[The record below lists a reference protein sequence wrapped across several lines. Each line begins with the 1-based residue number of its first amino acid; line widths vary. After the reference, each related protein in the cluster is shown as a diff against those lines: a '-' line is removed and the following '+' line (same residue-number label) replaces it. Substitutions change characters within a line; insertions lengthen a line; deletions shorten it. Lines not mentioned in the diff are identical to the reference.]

1 MHGLRRQGT
10 HKRKSA
16 CYQKLM
22 SMKEKFGSCANMG
35 REQIEENLKI
45 KGNERS
51 IHISIR
57 TRTIK
62 FKALMVDWRFR
73 KMAAGRVLVLHKG
86 RDSSIST
93 CLRNTMFDHQDSR
106 AGTRGSL
113 EASPAP
119 VSRWQPRRHRGQSLR
134 KHAYLIRRQTLKKQF
149 KST

>member
-45 KGNERS
+45 KGNE
-51 IHISIR
+51 
-57 TRTIK
+57 
-62 FKALMVDWRFR
+62 RFR

>member
-10 HKRKSA
+10 HKSKSA

-86 RDSSIST
+86 
-93 CLRNTMFDHQDSR
+93 SR

-113 EASPAP
+113 EASPTPMAC
-119 VSRWQPRRHRGQSLR
+119 W
-134 KHAYLIRRQTLKKQF
+134 
-149 KST
+149 